1 MQYNDVVNMVEGIAS
16 ALGVQFFHGRNY
28 DTTLEFGN
36 NYPQIHLFPFQQT
49 NVNENILRND
59 LLIGFFD
66 IDGHENTMQQRQQI
80 IASMWAVAA
89 QFEQAAR
96 QVSGIQVISIV
107 REPQYLQMMGV
118 MSGVA
123 LRFVFNSGVGC
134 GDPFVLCQPATIN
147 LNSNPFLQVIS
158 GGFAN
163 ITLVD
168 ENGDPITP
176 LSVTGTQIEIQGS
189 TGPCADATAEL
200 FFDNELIDSIQIPS
214 NATGGFSIDCNTP
227 LDFAVRVES
236 TQLSHQHTGTF
247 KEDGQINGKPKYV
260 KIGDTDRFISYNGTQ
275 WQLEKIGGG
284 AHVHLAAPGNEQYPW
299 EANWTDAYLTVTQAT
314 IGTYCSNGG
323 NAFYVLKDSAGN
335 VLETGSIAPGATKDI
350 TAPDATYNLDNTDGS
365 TLFLG
370 SILSGD
376 NETIIAPDGAVNN
389 SDTTYTALVASGG
402 VLALPDQT
410 IEVNTVNEGSIPS
423 VGTIEIDITDG
434 VNPVTPDSVDITGRK
449 VTIEVPTMDVDFSAD
464 KLVADL
470 GETITFTDLTNNSPV
485 IWSWRFGSE
494 GVSIAQ
500 NPTFSFF
507 TSGFKNI
514 TLLAGKVGAGGVE
527 IKSSYIEILVP
538 LLLDVFPNA
547 AAAYSLRKLRAAY
560 TGSAIRV
567 RRSSDNTEQDIG
579 FNGSNGLDTTAL
591 LAFVGAGNGFVSTW
605 YDQSGNGSDVTQTSS
620 ANQPQI
626 VSSGSVITENGNP
639 SVLFD
644 GTNDFLNRTQTASN
658 IFAANHSLF
667 SVNKATG
674 GSLRKCIL
682 ESTSSTSNLFNP
694 SVEYNGNLPNNI
706 RMFSGDGAA
715 NTLTTSTN
723 TFGNSQLILSAL
735 KNGTTIQE
743 LFVNNVFQGSTVP
756 AITPTVQITGYNIG
770 TFRSANDRFFGGNM
784 QELVLYNS
792 YESSNRSAIENN
804 IMNYYGI

>member
-66 IDGHENTMQQRQQI
+66 VDGHENTMQQRQQI

-176 LSVTGTQIEIQGS
+176 LSVTGTQIEIQGG

-200 FFDNELIDSIQIPS
+200 FFDSELIDSIQIPS

-247 KEDGQINGKPKYV
+247 KEDGEINGKPKYV

-335 VLETGSIAPGATKDI
+335 VLETGSIAPGATKNI
-350 TAPDATYNLDNTDGS
+350 TAPDATYNLDNSEGS

-376 NETIIAPDGAVNN
+376 NETIIAPDGAVTLNGN
-389 SDTTYTALVASGG
+389 PFLSVASGG
-402 VLALPDQT
+402 SVDVTTVDQNNNTLTPTVTGSELKITLPQDTLIRLTFEAGQT
-410 IEVNTVNEGSIPS
+410 
-423 VGTIEIDITDG
+423 
-434 VNPVTPDSVDITGRK
+434 DSVLYTIVSNVNNGSYT
-449 VTIEVPTMDVDFSAD
+449 VTTDDGGS
-464 KLVADL
+464 
-470 GETITFTDLTNNSPV
+470 GTITFSINSGA
-485 IWSWRFGSE
+485 F
-494 GVSIAQ
+494 AA
-500 NPTFSFF
+500 FS
-507 TSGFKNI
+507 SP
-514 TLLAGKVGAGGVE
+514 LVLAAGDT
-527 IKSSYIEILVP
+527 IQ
-538 LLLDVFPNA
+538 
-547 AAAYSLRKLRAAY
+547 
-560 TGSAIRV
+560 V
-567 RRSSDNTEQDIG
+567 RR
-579 FNGSNGLDTTAL
+579 TTAT
-591 LAFVGAGNGFVSTW
+591 AQGF
-605 YDQSGNGSDVTQTSS
+605 
-620 ANQPQI
+620 
-626 VSSGSVITENGNP
+626 
-639 SVLFD
+639 
-644 GTNDFLNRTQTASN
+644 
-658 IFAANHSLF
+658 
-667 SVNKATG
+667 
-674 GSLRKCIL
+674 
-682 ESTSSTSNLFNP
+682 
-694 SVEYNGNLPNNI
+694 
-706 RMFSGDGAA
+706 
-715 NTLTTSTN
+715 
-723 TFGNSQLILSAL
+723 
-735 KNGTTIQE
+735 
-743 LFVNNVFQGSTVP
+743 
-756 AITPTVQITGYNIG
+756 VQITGTY
-770 TFRSANDRFFGGNM
+770 
-784 QELVLYNS
+784 
-792 YESSNRSAIENN
+792 
-804 IMNYYGI
+804 